1 MLTINPAHAKA
12 HLGELID
19 EIENGEEVVI
29 TRRSR
34 SAARLGPI
42 KCPKQPIDFEELEEF
57 R

>member
-29 TRRSR
+29 TRRGR
-34 SAARLGPI
+34 SAARLGAI